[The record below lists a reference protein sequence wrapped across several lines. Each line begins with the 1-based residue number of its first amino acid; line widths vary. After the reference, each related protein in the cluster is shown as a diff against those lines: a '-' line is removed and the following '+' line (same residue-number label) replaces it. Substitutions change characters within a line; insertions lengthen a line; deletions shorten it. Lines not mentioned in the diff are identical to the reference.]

1 MAVVVGFS
9 KVWMEP
15 WCDFQQVVCRGSGS
29 RVGDWVPVA
38 PRLCVALTVRKSEF
52 QTESPMALEHRTQA
66 HGRHRGTGQKSLGMS
81 GIFNI
86 VLYLE
91 KQI

>member
-1 MAVVVGFS
+1 MAVAVGFS
-9 KVWMEP
+9 KVWIEP
-15 WCDFQQVVCRGSGS
+15 WCDFQQVVSRVSGS

-38 PRLCVALTVRKSEF
+38 LRLYVALSVRTPEF
-52 QTESPMALEHRTQA
+52 QTEYPMALEQRTQA
-66 HGRHRGTGQKSLGMS
+66 HGRHRGTGQKSQGMS
-81 GIFNI
+81 AMFNI

>member
-1 MAVVVGFS
+1 MAVAMGFS
-9 KVWMEP
+9 KVWIEP
-15 WCDFQQVVCRGSGS
+15 WCDFQQVVSKVSGS

-38 PRLCVALTVRKSEF
+38 LRLYVALSVRKPEF
-52 QTESPMALEHRTQA
+52 QTEQRTQA
-66 HGRHRGTGQKSLGMS
+66 HGRHRGTGQKSQGMS
-81 GIFNI
+81 AMFNI